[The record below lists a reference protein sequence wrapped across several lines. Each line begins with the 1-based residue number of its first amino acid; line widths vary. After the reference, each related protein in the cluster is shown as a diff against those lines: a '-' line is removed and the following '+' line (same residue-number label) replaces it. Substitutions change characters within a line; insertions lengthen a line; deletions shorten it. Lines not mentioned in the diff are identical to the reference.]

1 MTPSL
6 RENPDHFVL
15 HIGRKDLNFDRSP
28 ELVAKSI
35 VDVGSSLKNDSHD
48 VSRSSMVVK
57 NDKYKEKAAQVN
69 EYLEK
74 ICGERNIYFINHA
87 KNTLLQHLRKS
98 KLHLNRKGSSIL
110 TSNFVKDLSH
120 VFN

>member
-1 MTPSL
+1 
-6 RENPDHFVL
+6 
-15 HIGRKDLNFDRSP
+15 
-28 ELVAKSI
+28 
-35 VDVGSSLKNDSHD
+35 
-48 VSRSSMVVK
+48 MVVK